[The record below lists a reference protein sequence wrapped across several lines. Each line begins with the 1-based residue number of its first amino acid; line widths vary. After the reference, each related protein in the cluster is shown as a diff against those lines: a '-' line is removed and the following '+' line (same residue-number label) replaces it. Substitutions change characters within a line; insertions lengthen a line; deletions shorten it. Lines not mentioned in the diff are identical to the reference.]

1 MKRRRDSF
9 FGLHFDYHAQPKYGL
24 QGVNLKEEDI
34 RWICQSVRP
43 DFIQIDCKGHPG
55 WASYPSKLGNAMPEF
70 EKDTLE
76 LWRRVTREEDV
87 ALYMHYSGIYEIK
100 YSSEHPEDTAIN
112 ADGKLLKSTVR
123 PNSKYVD
130 ELLIPQL
137 SELAEKYGVNG
148 FWIDGEC
155 WRTETDFSPESVAA
169 FEKEYGVDL
178 DGRLP
183 ATPSDPYYYEYREYH
198 REIFR
203 RYVRYY
209 VDALHAK
216 YPDLQICSNWAFSD
230 HMPEKV
236 CANVDFLSGDL
247 NPTNSFNS
255 ARYAARALAQ
265 QKMPWDLMSWNFRI
279 KAGTRDGHAAKHPNQ
294 IKQEAAAVIAMGG
307 AYQNYITQKTD
318 GSPDMEEI
326 SEMVAVSEFVK
337 QRKPYCFRG
346 TPIHQAAL
354 LLSTYDRSYE
364 ASRLYGRTGFE
375 KVMGMTALLCDI
387 GHSLEIVCEHTLE
400 NEYKDYKMIVVP
412 ELYKGLDD
420 KTVALLLKYAEDGGK
435 LVLVGKNTCNIFSK
449 ASGAFSTVEM
459 NAFFGEGEMA
469 YDNGGDNG
477 HGNNT
482 STPNKPYYF
491 SLNQRNYGV
500 AYAPCG
506 VVADNG
512 QSFAN
517 IRDIQGKQLGSV
529 AVGVNY
535 GKGSISAVGFDAG
548 SQYLVCTQ
556 YLHRDLIKAI
566 THDLYEPMVRIESVL
581 GRLEIV
587 CLEKDG
593 RRMIQL
599 VNGAGTHADSMSA
612 TDDLIPPALD
622 IELSISVDS
631 ENCEFILQPQGKK
644 LDFTVKDGRAY
655 MRVDRV
661 DIHSVIEMIE

>member
-1 MKRRRDSF
+1 MKRRNESF

-24 QGVNLKEEDI
+24 QGATLKEEDI
-34 RWICQSVRP
+34 RHICRSVKP

-55 WASYPSKLGNAMPEF
+55 WTSYPSKLGNAMPEF
-70 EKDTLE
+70 ALDTLE
-76 LWRRVTREEDV
+76 MWRRVTREEDV

-100 YSSEHPEDTAIN
+100 YCNEHPEDTVIK
-112 ADGKLLKSTVR
+112 ADGNYSKATVR
-123 PNSKYVD
+123 PNSKYAD

-155 WRTETDFSPESVAA
+155 WKTEADFSPKSIEA

-178 DGRLP
+178 GGRLP
-183 ATPSDPYYYEYREYH
+183 ATPNDPYYFEYREYH
-198 REIFR
+198 REMFR
-203 RYVRYY
+203 RYLRHY
-209 VDALHAK
+209 VDALHEK
-216 YPDLQICSNWAFSD
+216 FPDLQICSNWAFSD

-265 QKMPWDLMSWNFRI
+265 HKMPWDLMSWNFRI
-279 KAGTRDGHAAKHPNQ
+279 KAGDRDGHVAKHPVQ
-294 IKQEAAAVIAMGG
+294 IMQEAAAVISVGG

-326 SEMVAVSEFVK
+326 SEMTAISEFVNK
-337 QRKPYCFRG
+337 RKPYCFRG

-364 ASRLYGRTGFE
+364 ATRLYSRTGFE
-375 KVMGMTALLCDI
+375 KVMGMTALLCDV

-400 NEYKDYKMIVVP
+400 KEYKDYKMIVIP
-412 ELYKGLDD
+412 ELYKGLDG
-420 KTVALLLKYAEDGGK
+420 KTVELLLKYAKDGGS
-435 LVLVGKNTCNIFSK
+435 LVLAGKNTCRIFSQ
-449 ASGAFSTVEM
+449 ASGAFDVSDM
-459 NAFFGEGEMA
+459 SAFFADGEMA
-469 YDNGGDNG
+469 YDNGGENG
-477 HGNNT
+477 HGKST
-482 STPNKPYYF
+482 ATPNKPYYF

-506 VVADNG
+506 VSSDNAQG
-512 QSFAN
+512 FAT
-517 IRDIQGKQLGSV
+517 IRDIQREELGNV
-529 AVGVNY
+529 AITVNY
-535 GKGSISAVGFDAG
+535 GKGSISAIGFDIG
-548 SQYLVCTQ
+548 SQYLGCTQ
-556 YLHRDLIKAI
+556 YLQKDLIK
-566 THDLYEPMVRIESVL
+566 TVTKDLYEPLVRIESAL

-599 VNGAGTHADSMSA
+599 LNAAGSHDNHMSA
-612 TDDLIPPALD
+612 SDDLVPPALD
-622 IELSISVDS
+622 IELSISLGGRS
-631 ENCEFILQPQGKK
+631 AEFILQPEGQK
-644 LDFTVKDGRAY
+644 LEHTVKDSRAY
-655 MRVDRV
+655 MHVDRV
-661 DIHSVIEMIE
+661 DIHSVIEIIE